1 MLLNKAICINCRRPV
16 QRIERKQHT
25 DQGHTVLVLP
35 SECKVTFAPK
45 RRDGQQPPVN
55 ERGENDGRQ

>member
-1 MLLNKAICINCRRPV
+1 MLQRKAICINCRRPV
-16 QRIERKQHT
+16 QKIECKQHT

-45 RRDGQQPPVN
+45 RRDG
-55 ERGENDGRQ
+55 RRDGQRNPEFVEVR